1 MLAPL
6 MPAAEAEVVADKKA
20 TYVNDPEQGRH
31 AYGIEGI
38 KDSDASCMTHDSRP
52 LAQQCLRHRFQVDAG
67 HYVDDLRANERA
79 FRVCHWADGLVS
91 MPLYV

>member
-38 KDSDASCMTHDSRP
+38 KDSDASCMTVARWHNNAYATGFKWMQAIMWTIFVPMSVP
-52 LAQQCLRHRFQVDAG
+52 F
-67 HYVDDLRANERA
+67 A
-79 FRVCHWADGLVS
+79 FVIGLMVS
-91 MPLYV
+91 